1 MDIPLLGHTHT
12 HTHTHTHKQV
22 TKMELQ
28 QQQQQII
35 SVESIENSN
44 LRGIIT
50 KLINV
55 LLAILA
61 VLLVVVSGVAN
72 FIGPFL
78 QTRFILRA
86 TQAIHSAFEPWTISA
101 IIF

>member
-1 MDIPLLGHTHT
+1 
-12 HTHTHTHKQV
+12 
-22 TKMELQ
+22 MELQ

-44 LRGIIT
+44 IRGVIT

-61 VLLVVVSGVAN
+61 VLLVLVSGIAN
-72 FIGPFL
+72 FTAPFL
-78 QTRFILRA
+78 QTRLLYFKEVMLNYFRELGILKRVY
-86 TQAIHSAFEPWTISA
+86 TLYKYLKSFTTTRI
-101 IIF
+101 